1 MSDTLPFS
9 TAKLEGLARSIE
21 EIMDAEN
28 PAQIIG
34 KDLTQLAARIPSEQ
48 QVTPGAVV
56 RLSLLN
62 DTLCVAERAIKT
74 DGLVSAAEIDYVGPL
89 VGETQKYLGRFRE
102 LYRDVDAAGEHGVR
116 HFLEQHASDSQKFG
130 GRCKSTA
137 WIGLSLCQR
146 AAELTG
152 DQHFVEDYRDLVV
165 RMLDD
170 LFGDIGSGND
180 SDKQAVVQE
189 LNRLAPPVAAE
200 ADLRA
205 LAYCS
210 ANSPEVFHAVA
221 HGADV
226 FEPDPLDVE
235 KIHAEARTSFS
246 RLLQRASDAGHG
258 KMLLVKGV
266 AGSGKTH
273 LMRAFRNHVHGGE
286 LGFVAYLQMSTRV
299 ANYARYLLANLIDS
313 WDRPYY
319 GNVIPDPAITCL
331 SDSLVRDLPRDAC
344 EQLRSEA
351 LGDSELDLLVAR
363 SADRLLSIRK
373 YGKLNVD
380 LLRALLY
387 LQRRDPPRRARV
399 LKFLRCEPF
408 SAYDRQLLGGVTGPE
423 DEHAPARMLA
433 DLGQLLHAT
442 GNGALVLLVDQLEDI
457 YHLDEAPNRFRVAM
471 DALRHIT
478 DHVPTSIIVI
488 ACLDD
493 FYTHLRSS
501 LAKPMLDRLEHD
513 PDPVTLTASRSRD
526 EIEEII
532 EPRLQRLFEHHAV
545 RIREDQPL
553 FPFGSAELD
562 ALVNQRTRDVLEW
575 CRAHHEASVRGGK
588 IQAPS
593 NKPSLPSLAQAPDLL
608 DLAQAWNDF
617 WPSSSGTPQDEP
629 EMLQL
634 IAWALDHVGD
644 ELPSSEIAAQTQGSY
659 VSTDSG
665 AAKLVVGLCDKPPQ
679 GGALG
684 KQVDALR
691 EQASSSQAVPVALRS
706 SEYPRPG
713 SSLVSQKLKGLLQ
726 DGGRRVVITD
736 TEWRRLHALRGF
748 MSQRPDTPEMK
759 AWLQQDR
766 PLLGVSAIREILN
779 LDSDSAPPA
788 SSAKAA
794 TAPQRRPAAPAPAA
808 LATPAN
814 DTEPSGASF
823 VIGQTRAL
831 SPKPVSASAAEFV
844 THAAFLGTTKSGK
857 TTLALNILE
866 QLLARQVPVLMI
878 DRKGDLC
885 RYGAPE
891 FWREPVADSE
901 LAARK
906 ARLQQALDVRIYT
919 PGEPRGRGLDL
930 PVIPSGLKELPAH
943 ERGMAAQSAASALGS
958 MMGYGKSQAD
968 RTRLSILGKA
978 IELVGQ
984 NSSAH
989 PMGIPQLVSVLD
1001 DEDPDLVNAVGKLDP
1016 RHFRALVENLET
1028 LRLRHDHLLRNDSER
1043 LAPEELFGKAARSGR
1058 TRLSVI
1064 STKFIGDNS
1073 AVDFWVARLLGELAR
1088 WASRNPSNAL
1098 QGVLFLDEADIY
1110 LPAQSKPAT
1119 KEPLLD
1125 LLKRGRSAGLGVF
1138 LATQS
1143 PGDLDYRCRD
1153 NIRSWFVGR
1162 VAEKTAV
1169 DKMKPLLSESRIN
1182 VGSKLALAKTG
1193 EFFRLEEGEVQEFK
1207 AALSLLATSQV
1218 PEEEILKLAALGTR
1232 ASASVQS
1239 AKR

>member
-21 EIMDAEN
+21 AIMDAED

-34 KDLTQLAARIPSEQ
+34 KDLTQLAARIPSDQ

-74 DGLVSAAEIDYVGPL
+74 DGRVSSAEIEYVGPL

-102 LYRDVDAAGEHGVR
+102 LYREVDAAGEHGVR
-116 HFLEQHASDSQKFG
+116 HFLEQHASDGQKFG

-170 LFGDIGSGND
+170 LFGDIGSGNE

-189 LNRLAPPVAAE
+189 LNRLAPPVAPE
-200 ADLRA
+200 ADLRE

-210 ANSPEVFHAVA
+210 ASSPEVFHAVA

-235 KIHAEARTSFS
+235 KIHAEARASFS
-246 RLLQRASDAGHG
+246 RLLQRASDANHG

-299 ANYARYLLANLIDS
+299 ANYSRYVLANLIDS

-319 GNVIPDPAITCL
+319 GNVIGDPAITCL
-331 SDSLVRDLPRDAC
+331 SDSLVRDLPRDAG
-344 EQLRSEA
+344 EHLRSDA
-351 LGDSELDLLVAR
+351 LGDSELDLLVNR
-363 SADRLLSIRK
+363 SADRLLSVRK

-408 SAYDRQLLGGVTGPE
+408 SAYDRQLLGGVSGPE

-433 DLGQLLHAT
+433 DLGQLVNAT

-545 RIREDQPL
+545 RIRDDQPL
-553 FPFGSAELD
+553 FPFSNAELD

-575 CRAHHEASVRGGK
+575 CRAHHEASVRAGK

-593 NKPSLPSLAQAPDLL
+593 NQPAAPSLGQTPDLL
-608 DLAQAWNDF
+608 NLAQEWNDF

-644 ELPSSEIAAQTQGSY
+644 ELPSTEIAARAQGNY
-659 VSTDSG
+659 VSTDAG
-665 AAKLVVGLCDKPPQ
+665 AAKLVVGLCDRPPQ

-691 EQASSSQAVPVALRS
+691 EQASSSHALPVALRS

-713 SSLVSQKLKGLLQ
+713 SSQVSQKLKGLLQ

-766 PLLGVSAIREILN
+766 PLLGVSAIREILD
-779 LDSDSAPPA
+779 LDGDSAPTASPPKVASPA
-788 SSAKAA
+788 ERLPSPPTPVAS
-794 TAPQRRPAAPAPAA
+794 
-808 LATPAN
+808 PAN
-814 DTEPSGASF
+814 DTEPSDASF

-831 SPKPVSASAAEFV
+831 SPRPVSASAADFS

-857 TTLALNILE
+857 TTLALGILE

-885 RYGAPE
+885 RYGAAD
-891 FWREPVADSE
+891 FWREPIADRE

-906 ARLQQALDVRIYT
+906 AKLQQSLDVRVYT

-930 PVIPSGLKELPAH
+930 PVIPSGMKELPAH
-943 ERGMAAQSAASALGS
+943 ERGIAAQSAASALGS

-978 IELVGQ
+978 IELIGQ
-984 NSSAH
+984 NSSAQR
-989 PMGIPQLVSVLD
+989 MGIPQLVSLLD
-1001 DEDPDLVNAVGKLDP
+1001 DEDPDLVSAVGKLDP
-1016 RHFRALVENLET
+1016 KHFRALVENLET

-1043 LAPEELFGKAARSGR
+1043 LAPEELFGKAERSGR

-1073 AVDFWVARLLGELAR
+1073 AVDFWVARLLGELTR
-1088 WASRNPSNAL
+1088 WASRNPANAL
-1098 QGVLFLDEADIY
+1098 QGELFLDEADIY

-1169 DKMKPLLSESRIN
+1169 DKMKPLLSESRIHFS
-1182 VGSKLALAKTG
+1182 SKLALAKTG
-1193 EFFRLEEGEVQEFK
+1193 EFFRLEEGEVLEFK
-1207 AALSLLATSQV
+1207 AGLSLLATSQV
-1218 PEEEILKLAALGTR
+1218 PEDEILKLAASGAR
-1232 ASASVQS
+1232 ASASGRV